1 MESAAEDR
9 DSVQETSYEA
19 QPEAVPPTSGPSS
32 SRWAGLRR
40 RRAGRRSR
48 PRRCSRSAT
57 NASLPSG
64 QPVRSWRRTASSRGS
79 SRPEARK
86 VAQSPASPR
95 RGVVAATSRSARRA
109 RCAPGTAPGPIL
121 RPRHKPGADRI
132 KLDVPGR
139 GQNIV
144 IVERARAEPPL
155 PEMPDPALPLVDG
168 TRVAAVHLAERS
180 TQSVGIR
187 GHKEEMDIVGIRQ

>member
-1 MESAAEDR
+1 VATNGIEPGV
-9 DSVQETSYEA
+9 VQARGEEGC
-19 QPEAVPPTSGPSS
+19 PV
-32 SRWAGLRR
+32 AGLAQERCRR
-40 RRAGRRSR
+40 RHEPIRAAGEMRS
-48 PRRCSRSAT
+48 C
-57 NASLPSG
+57 
-64 QPVRSWRRTASSRGS
+64 
-79 SRPEARK
+79 
-86 VAQSPASPR
+86 
-95 RGVVAATSRSARRA
+95 
-109 RCAPGTAPGPIL
+109 TAPGPIL

-139 GQNIV
+139 SQNIV